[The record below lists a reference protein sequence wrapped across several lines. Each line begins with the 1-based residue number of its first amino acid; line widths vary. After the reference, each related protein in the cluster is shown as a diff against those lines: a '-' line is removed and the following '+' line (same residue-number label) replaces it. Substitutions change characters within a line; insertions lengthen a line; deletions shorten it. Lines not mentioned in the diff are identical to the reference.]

1 MSSSKE
7 AAKALIVV
15 LMVIGLFTSG
25 QVLSSEA
32 SSEDHATSSSGFSVL
47 PEAMDQERNGLANL
61 FYELQILRQELQ
73 YLRGSVEEQS
83 HNLERLIKAQ
93 QDQYVDLDRRILS
106 LMNGGEDLVL
116 EEPINGDHA
125 RKNDGETTLSVRGL
139 GTEREDYAQAFKL
152 AQDEEIDSAIISFDR
167 LISDYPNGELT
178 PNAFYWL
185 GQLYFIRME
194 YEKSRQSFAQLLNL
208 YPSHQKVAD
217 TLYKLGVTYHRLGDV
232 ERCIQLFARVQ
243 QEFPRS
249 PAAGLAKAYALEM
262 E

>member
-1 MSSSKE
+1 MSSPKE
-7 AAKALIVV
+7 AGKVLIALLIS
-15 LMVIGLFTSG
+15 IGLAISAPVF
-25 QVLSSEA
+25 SSEA
-32 SSEDHATSSSGFSVL
+32 NSEDQASSSSSFAGLAEVTD
-47 PEAMDQERNGLANL
+47 EERNGLTNL

-83 HNLERLIKAQ
+83 YNLERLTKAQ
-93 QDQYVDLDRRILS
+93 QDQYIDLDRRILS
-106 LMNGGEDLVL
+106 LINASENLGPG
-116 EEPINGDHA
+116 EPITEENA
-125 RKNDGETTLSVRGL
+125 KKNEVEAISSVRGS

-208 YPSHQKVAD
+208 YPSHQKVPD
-217 TLYKLGVTYHRLGDV
+217 TLYKLGVTYHRLGDA
-232 ERCIQLFARVQ
+232 ERCNQLLDRVQ

-249 PAAGLAKAYALEM
+249 PAAGLAKAYALEL